1 MPQPLLRT
9 DRSFGLQ
16 KLVALHNLL
25 LHRAHGTW
33 GWSLDGDAIIMNHSV
48 SILEILNGTN
58 ADIVHASE
66 PQ

>member
-1 MPQPLLRT
+1 
-9 DRSFGLQ
+9 
-16 KLVALHNLL
+16 LVALHNLL
-25 LHRAHGTW
+25 HHRAHGTW